1 MARVR
6 VIRPFHDTLCDDVR
20 RVPGEVFEATEE
32 RFEQLMVRI
41 PGYVERLDVPDDDHD
56 EPDEQDLT
64 SLTVAQLKAMCE
76 ERGIKVP
83 AKAKK
88 SDIVKV
94 LGG

>member
-1 MARVR
+1 MASLR

-20 RVPGEVFEATEE
+20 RVPGDVFEATEE
-32 RFEQLMVRI
+32 RFLQLTARI
-41 PGYVERLDVPDDDHD
+41 PGYVERID
-56 EPDEQDLT
+56 EPEKPAESEGHDLS
-64 SLTVAQLKAMCE
+64 SLTVAQLKAMCA

-83 AKAKK
+83 VKAKK